1 MADRKPSREHAGA
14 HFIEPMLCLAV
25 SDLPSGPQWEYELKL
40 DGYRAIG
47 LKTHSRTVLLS
58 RNGKDFTRRF
68 QPVARALEALPDE
81 TVVDGEVVALDET
94 GRPSFNLLQNYATS
108 EYTLVFYA
116 FDVPILAG
124 KILMREPLKVRRELL
139 RTQVTRTLSEP
150 IRFSETLQAS
160 PGDLIHAVREQGLE
174 GIVAKR
180 LDSPYEPGKR
190 SGAWVKMRVNKGQE
204 LVIGGYV
211 PAGETFDAI
220 LVGYYEDKDLL
231 YAAKVRNGF
240 VPATRYKVFERFRGL
255 ELATC
260 PFRNLPETKS
270 GRWGEGLTAED
281 MIMCRW
287 LEPRLIAA
295 IEFLEWTPDNHL
307 RHSRFVGLREDKDA
321 DHIGRDATS

>member
-1 MADRKPSREHAGA
+1 
-14 HFIEPMLCLAV
+14 LCLAV
-25 SDLPSGPQWEYELKL
+25 PDLPDGSQWEYELKL

-47 LKTHSRTVLLS
+47 LKARGRALLLS

-81 TVVDGEVVALDET
+81 TVIDGEVVALDET

-116 FDVPILAG
+116 FDLLMLAG
-124 KILMREPLKVRRELL
+124 KNLMREPLKVRRELL
-139 RTQVTRTLSEP
+139 RTKVMPTLAEP
-150 IRFSETLQAS
+150 IRLSETLQAS
-160 PGDLIHAVREQGLE
+160 PGHLIHAVREQGLE

-180 LDSPYEPGKR
+180 RDSPYEPRRR

-204 LVIGGYV
+204 LVIGGYI

-220 LVGYYEDKDLL
+220 LVGYYDDRDLL
-231 YAAKVRNGF
+231 YAGKVRNGF
-240 VPATRYKVFERFRGL
+240 VPATRHKLFERFRGL
-255 ELATC
+255 ERATC
-260 PFRNLPETKS
+260 PFRNLPETKR
-270 GRWGEGLTAED
+270 GRWGEGLTEGD

-287 LEPRLIAA
+287 LEPRLVAA

-307 RHSRFVGLREDKDA
+307 RHSKFIALRDDREA
-321 DHIGRDATS
+321 GQVRRDPTS